1 MKSFTRILSALAVL
15 SVIGISIVEFIIMPS
30 YVRHNS
36 YQVVMDVRG
45 KSLEQATNT
54 ILSEGFRAVVQDMV
68 YSNNHKPGLIVDQ
81 YPLPDSKVKPGRTI
95 RLKVSRPEKLVKVPN
110 LIGQSKRSAELALQ
124 QANLNIDTIYVEYN
138 PDFPNGTV
146 AWQFPKG
153 GDELKKWLGVQ
164 ITISKG
170 SPPDRYIVPQLFG
183 LNEEKATQALKEA
196 RLLVGRISYQQNEDL
211 LPFTVLDQSIS
222 AGTVTDRAVKVDLV
236 VSVLDLQDI
245 HNKLMNE

>member
-1 MKSFTRILSALAVL
+1 MQSVIRTISALAVL
-15 SVIGISIVEFIIMPS
+15 SVIGVSIAEFVIMPA
-30 YVRHNS
+30 YVRHNK
-36 YQVVMDVRG
+36 YRVVMDVRG
-45 KSLEQATNT
+45 KSLEKAEKT
-54 ILSEGFRAVVQDMV
+54 ISSEGFRSVIQDTV
-68 YSNNHKPGLIVDQ
+68 YSNQYKPGIIVDQ
-81 YPLPDSKVKPGRTI
+81 YPLPDTKVKPGRTI
-95 RLKVSRPEKLVKVPN
+95 RLKVARPEKLVKVPN

-124 QANLNIDTIYVEYN
+124 QANLNLDTIYVEYN

-183 LNEEKATQALKEA
+183 LDEEKAVQSLKEA

-222 AGTVTDRAVKVDLV
+222 AGTVTDRAVKVDLT
-236 VSVLDLQDI
+236 VSVEDLQDI
-245 HNKLMNE
+245 HNKLMND

>member
-1 MKSFTRILSALAVL
+1 M
-15 SVIGISIVEFIIMPS
+15 
-30 YVRHNS
+30 
-36 YQVVMDVRG
+36 
-45 KSLEQATNT
+45 
-54 ILSEGFRAVVQDMV
+54 
-68 YSNNHKPGLIVDQ
+68 
-81 YPLPDSKVKPGRTI
+81 
-95 RLKVSRPEKLVKVPN
+95 N
-110 LIGQSKRSAELALQ
+110 L
-124 QANLNIDTIYVEYN
+124 DTIYVEYN

-183 LNEEKATQALKEA
+183 LDEEKAVQSLKEA

-222 AGTVTDRAVKVDLV
+222 AGTVTDRAVKVDLT
-236 VSVLDLQDI
+236 VSVEDLQDI
-245 HNKLMNE
+245 HNKLMND

>member
-1 MKSFTRILSALAVL
+1 
-15 SVIGISIVEFIIMPS
+15 
-30 YVRHNS
+30 
-36 YQVVMDVRG
+36 
-45 KSLEQATNT
+45 
-54 ILSEGFRAVVQDMV
+54 MV